1 MEEIKV
7 VKSKEGNETLYTYDK
22 AKQKYVLAG
31 IIVGNRFKKNVSN
44 AHFMIK
50 HNGYGIQAIVL
61 NEIIKKK
68 VDLIVITTSR
78 GTTHTSR
85 VSEWVKNG
93 KVADYGNG
101 KQYFLDVKLMQI

>member
-7 VKSKEGNETLYTYDK
+7 VKSKEGNETLYTFDK
-22 AKQKYVLAG
+22 AKQKYVQAG
-31 IIVGNRFKKNVSN
+31 LIIGNRFKKKVNN
-44 AHFMIK
+44 NHFMVK

-61 NEIIKKK
+61 NELIKKK
-68 VDLIVITTSR
+68 VELIIITTAR
-78 GTTHTSR
+78 GTTHNSKLHTW
-85 VSEWVKNG
+85 VSYG